1 MAGLSGLP
9 IPSMDWHSPDAA
21 QAFKKFKA
29 RCQLYFNGPLKEKT
43 EEEQVS
49 YLLIWSGD
57 DGIELVSTWGLSAG
71 DKKKLD
77 VHWTRFKQYLS
88 PKSNFCLPRFKLRTT
103 KQEPGETIDSFVKRI
118 RILIDE
124 CQFTNPDEHIIDT
137 LIFGSSSKRTQSKL
151 LEYDKTLTLEIA
163 RTEEVTNNQMKS
175 ISSTHIDALKHS
187 RRSYTKPWGP
197 SICMCGNCGTEH
209 DISDRSLCLAHGTIC
224 KACGKENHWK
234 RVCRSKV
241 TKKNPFRNKDNR
253 LKSQDKQRNKQ
264 KQIDAI
270 QTKNSDSSGSPAT
283 PVVDQLYFYTLS
295 INQMSKSNSQ
305 ALVQVQVNTS
315 QGAKP
320 LWCKVDTGAEGNV
333 ISVETYKKLH
343 PTVSCN
349 AKGVPVNLTPSNTVI
364 TAYGRHSVSHFG
376 TCVLNLSHEHHSKP
390 YVFHVVDTVGP
401 TILGLPTCTD
411 LHLITL
417 NYSITTQ
424 SKELQPLCPKPP
436 STRNSA
442 AKENLIKRYGDCF
455 EGIGCFQ
462 GEFHIAL
469 DPSIPPVVHPPRRV
483 PEALREPLK
492 KELYSLVEQGII
504 AKVEQPTDWVNSL
517 VCVTKND
524 GSLRLCLDPKD
535 LNRAI
540 KCPHHFTPTLDDV
553 LSKLNGATC
562 FSIIDAR
569 SGYWNIKVHST
580 QPLTR
585 PMEDKISSL
594 AIWVGMRTRYLP
606 TKGRRN
612 LQWFSWCDRNR

>member
-77 VHWTRFKQYLS
+77 VHWTRFEQYLS
-88 PKSNFCLPRFKLRTT
+88 PKSNFRLSRFKLRTT
-103 KQEPGETIDSFVKRI
+103 KQEPGETVDSFVKKI

-137 LIFGSSSKRTQSKL
+137 
-151 LEYDKTLTLEIA
+151 
-163 RTEEVTNNQMKS
+163 
-175 ISSTHIDALKHS
+175 
-187 RRSYTKPWGP
+187 
-197 SICMCGNCGTEH
+197 
-209 DISDRSLCLAHGTIC
+209 
-224 KACGKENHWK
+224 
-234 RVCRSKV
+234 
-241 TKKNPFRNKDNR
+241 
-253 LKSQDKQRNKQ
+253 
-264 KQIDAI
+264 
-270 QTKNSDSSGSPAT
+270 
-283 PVVDQLYFYTLS
+283 
-295 INQMSKSNSQ
+295 
-305 ALVQVQVNTS
+305 
-315 QGAKP
+315 
-320 LWCKVDTGAEGNV
+320 NV

-364 TAYGRHSVSHFG
+364 TAYGGHSVSHFG

-462 GEFHIAL
+462 GEFHITL

-492 KELYSLVEQGII
+492 KELDSLVEQGGT
-504 AKVEQPTDWVNSL
+504 AYRL
-517 VCVTKND
+517 
-524 GSLRLCLDPKD
+524 GLRHK
-535 LNRAI
+535 
-540 KCPHHFTPTLDDV
+540 
-553 LSKLNGATC
+553 
-562 FSIIDAR
+562 
-569 SGYWNIKVHST
+569 
-580 QPLTR
+580 
-585 PMEDKISSL
+585 E
-594 AIWVGMRTRYLP
+594 
-606 TKGRRN
+606 
-612 LQWFSWCDRNR
+612 